1 VGDYAVPEG
10 ARRGLPQLELWGV
23 PVPISSLGRSPRMRL
38 WVNCEN
44 ILGVTIKLIA
54 KSRID
59 GHLLRGSK
67 TDEENVEQI
76 LKRGG
81 GK

>member
-1 VGDYAVPEG
+1 
-10 ARRGLPQLELWGV
+10 
-23 PVPISSLGRSPRMRL
+23 
-38 WVNCEN
+38 
-44 ILGVTIKLIA
+44 LGVTIKLIA

-76 LKRGG
+76 LMRVEANDPASICKLAAYYYHRL
-81 GK
+81 